1 MKSKNIFKKC
11 LALLMVLV
19 LCMGLAPVGAFAA
32 SAGEQMMTFS
42 WNGSTYTMYAGQSG
56 SATGMSW
63 SCDADGNFSME
74 FTASGS
80 LTILDGDLENAVAT
94 VVGGG
99 GGGSS
104 ASGRVNDAHGGNGG
118 AAGQTVEQ
126 SVTVTPGTAYT
137 ISIGSGGNGGV
148 PSNTGLASWIEQG
161 VGSNGGSS
169 SAFGLTAQ
177 GGAGNGGGAGAS
189 GNGAGAAG
197 TNGAGGG
204 GGCLQSFGETAT
216 GCYRT
221 GNFSCFICGTNEGY
235 TGGDAHWELGNA
247 SAPSVPINGGAGNGN
262 GGNGGSP
269 QNDHCGGPRDG
280 ANGGVGGGGGG
291 GGAYASRVF
300 GIWRG
305 EPQSGTGSA
314 TGAGYAGRGG
324 NGGPGLVTLR
334 ARVNPNITVV
344 LTKTSANPEMTNGN
358 SCYSLAGAVYGV
370 YSDAACTQLI
380 ETMTTDANGQCS
392 SSSLEKAQYYV
403 KEISPSQGYLLDTK
417 VYTIPAKGGRA
428 ILNVTEQPGN
438 DPIGISVTKITD
450 DPASTLPSLEGTQFT
465 IKFYGGQ
472 YNNASEL
479 PAPLRTWVIETKP
492 LTYDG
497 KTIYRTALNSDYKVS
512 GDEFFAIDA
521 SGNALLPIGTISV
534 QETTPADG
542 YTTIGGWV
550 NSASGDNLASSDG
563 IVILN
568 VTPDPDSPSGAS
580 ISHNGA
586 LRYGNEY
593 TKTDKPIYGGV
604 RVQKLDA
611 ETGLPTPQG
620 GASFAHTSFVVQSL
634 NENPITVGGEIVNY
648 GEGINAAMGNS
659 DENGLWEVPADVLPA
674 GHYAVLELGFPNG
687 YTMDGNTRVEFDIVE
702 DGVVVELNSLPNAI
716 ADYPIR
722 ADFSLLKQNGE
733 TKEPMA
739 GVKFKITSNTTGESY
754 EFETDERGIFDSTMG
769 YFHFGAG
776 KGGALLYDTYTIEEL
791 PCEANKGY
799 TLADPVVFTAD
810 GTATAIKIVGVYNY
824 QMRLGT
830 SAAFSDGS
838 KYAFASGTVSVRDD
852 VVYENLPQ
860 FTKYTLV
867 GKLWDGERFLTDADG
882 NEISVSQSFTTLAP
896 SGVQHMDFEFNADG
910 MEGKSVTIY
919 EYLYKDGEDEPLLS
933 HADSSDA
940 AQTVHFP
947 AISTTLKDTNTGLQ
961 MTPQGD
967 TVTVTDY
974 VTVVNAD
981 PTANYTLKGVL
992 MDMETGAAALDA
1004 DGNEIRAEVNFSNT
1018 SGTAEVPFTFNGSFE
1033 AGKVFVAY
1041 EELYLGNKLLAQH
1054 NDLND
1059 AAQSIGLPKLHTKA
1073 AVADTGEQLAAAGQ
1087 EITITDTLSVEAW
1100 DSNHPVP
1107 IYGKVVL
1114 KSDPDRVLAEAEAT
1128 ERLVSTRQS
1137 PGYAYFKNGEL
1148 EMSFTVDTTGLEG
1161 ETLVVQEYIKDG
1173 DYVLAKHDDLD
1184 DAAQSIY
1191 IPTIGTT
1198 ATDSVTGLPLSKI
1211 DEEITINDEVSY
1223 ENLIPGKEYTVAGVL
1238 MDKNTGKPAKDAE
1251 GNAIEAVTV
1260 FTPDDSSGTA
1270 TVPFT
1275 FKGKFERGQIFVA
1288 FETLSFDGV
1297 LLAVHADIDDDGQT
1311 VYLPKIKTS
1320 AISPLTG
1327 EHIGS
1332 AGQMTVVDTVTY
1344 EQLKPGLEYVAYGTI
1359 VDSEN
1364 PEAILGGAMSVFT
1377 AEESSG
1383 SVDIQM
1389 EVNAKAYAGKTLVVF
1404 ESILCDGQIVA
1415 VHNDAGD
1422 EDQSILIPR
1431 IGTMATDSE
1440 TGEHWAIADE
1450 EVTIIDT
1457 VEYTSLVPG
1466 KEYTITGELVRKPDG
1481 KEIIATAEKTFTA
1494 EKQNGSVEIE
1504 FTFDGSALA
1513 GEAVVAFE
1521 SLKYNDVTLA
1531 THADINDEGQT
1542 VVFPGISTVASI
1554 DGAKSVQER
1563 SRVTLVDEVSYT
1575 NLIPGKEYTL
1585 TGRLVDSASM
1595 GTGEV
1600 IRTVKD
1606 ADGKELTAEV
1616 RFVPEASSG
1625 KIALTIDFNATGL
1638 AGRTLVAFDRL
1649 YLGDDTEAQPVAAH
1663 EDIQSAEQSVSFT
1676 TSPTGVKTGDE
1687 SQTAVWLALMIAAGV
1702 SAAAIVFVMHRRKKE
1717 I

>member
-1 MKSKNIFKKC
+1 MKSKNIFKRIF
-11 LALLMVLV
+11 ALLMVLV
-19 LCMGLAPVGAFAA
+19 LCMGLSPVGALAA

-42 WNGSTYTMYAGQSG
+42 WNGATYTMYAGQSG

-63 SCDADGNFSME
+63 SCDTDGNFSME
-74 FTASGS
+74 FTASGT
-80 LTILDGDLENAVAT
+80 LTILDGDLENAVAK
-94 VVGGG
+94 VIGGG

-104 ASGRVNDAHGGNGG
+104 AYGRVNDAHGGNGG

-137 ISIGSGGNGGV
+137 ITVGSGGNGGV
-148 PSNTGLASWIEQG
+148 PSNTGLASWIDQG

-204 GGCLQSFGETAT
+204 GGCLQRFGETAT

-262 GGNGGSP
+262 GGSGGSP

-324 NGGPGLVTLR
+324 NGGPGLVALR
-334 ARVNPNITVV
+334 ARVNPNIQII

-403 KEISPSQGYLLDTK
+403 KEISPSQGYLLDTR
-417 VYTIPAKGGRA
+417 VYTVPAKGGRA

-438 DPIGISVTKITD
+438 DPVGISVTKITD

-472 YNNASEL
+472 YSSVDEL
-479 PAPLRTWVIETKP
+479 PAPLRTWVIETKEV
-492 LTYDG
+492 TRNDR
-497 KTIYRTALNSDYKVS
+497 TIYMAAFNDDYKVS
-512 GDEFFAIDA
+512 GDDFYR
-521 SGNALLPIGTISV
+521 NAGGQVVIPIGTLTV
-534 QETTPADG
+534 QESTPADG
-542 YTTIGGWV
+542 YTTIGGFV
-550 NSASGDNLASSDG
+550 SDNDGNTLAAADG

-568 VTPDPDSPSGAS
+568 VLSSEEISSG
-580 ISHNGA
+580 GA

-620 GASFAHTSFVVQSL
+620 GASFAHTGFVVQSL
-634 NENPITVGGEIVNY
+634 NENPITVGGEIINY

-687 YTMDGNTRVEFDIVE
+687 YTMEGTTKVEFDIVE
-702 DGVVVELNSLPNAI
+702 DGVIVELNSLPNAI

-722 ADFSLLKQNGE
+722 ADFSLLKQDGE
-733 TKEPMA
+733 IKEPMA

-754 EFETDERGIFDSTMG
+754 EFETDERGIFDSSIG
-769 YFHFGAG
+769 DFHFGAG

-810 GTATAIKIVGVYNY
+810 GSATAIKIVGVYNY

-838 KYAFASGTVSVRDD
+838 KYAFASGTVTVKDD

-860 FTKYTLV
+860 AADYTLV

-882 NEISVSQSFTTLAP
+882 NEISVSKSFRTTAP
-896 SGVQHMDFEFNADG
+896 SGVQHMDFAFNADG
-910 MEGKSVTIY
+910 LDGKSVTVY

-940 AQTVHFP
+940 NQTVHFP
-947 AISTTLKDTNTGLQ
+947 TISTALKDSDTGLQ
-961 MTPQGD
+961 ITPQGES
-967 TVTVTDY
+967 VTVTDY
-974 VTVVNAD
+974 VTIINAD
-981 PTANYTLKGVL
+981 PAANYTLKGVL

-1004 DGNEIRAEVNFSNT
+1004 DGNEIRAEVNFSNA
-1018 SGTAEVPFTFNGSFE
+1018 SGTAEVPFTFNGNFE

-1041 EELYLGNKLLAQH
+1041 EELYLGDKLLARH

-1087 EITITDTLSVEAW
+1087 EITITDTLSVDAW
-1100 DSNHPVP
+1100 KAGLSSPV
-1107 IYGKVVL
+1107 YGRVVL
-1114 KSDPDRVLAEAEAT
+1114 KSDPDTVLAEAE
-1128 ERLVSTRQS
+1128 
-1137 PGYAYFKNGEL
+1137 GEL
-1148 EMSFTVDTTGLEG
+1148 SAEGSGYTACELTMDFVVDTTGLEG

-1173 DYVLAKHDDLD
+1173 DYIYAAHDDIN

-1191 IPTIGTT
+1191 IPEIGTT

-1223 ENLIPGKEYTVAGVL
+1223 ENLIPGKEYTVTGKL
-1238 MDKNTGKPAKDAE
+1238 MDKDTGNPAKDAE
-1251 GNAIEAVTV
+1251 GNEIEAETV
-1260 FTPDDSSGTA
+1260 FTPDESSGTV

-1275 FKGKFERGQIFVA
+1275 FKGKFERGQVFVA
-1288 FETLSFDGV
+1288 FETLSFNEV
-1297 LLAVHADIDDDGQT
+1297 ELAVHADIEDEGQT
-1311 VYLPKIKTS
+1311 VFIPRVKTS

-1359 VDSEN
+1359 VDAEN
-1364 PEAILGGAMSVFT
+1364 PDAILGGAMSVFT

-1422 EDQSILIPR
+1422 ADQSVLIPR
-1431 IGTMATDSE
+1431 IGTTAVDSE

-1450 EVTIIDT
+1450 KVTIVDT
-1457 VEYTSLVPG
+1457 VDYTSLVPG
-1466 KEYTITGELVRKPDG
+1466 KEYTINGELVLKPDG
-1481 KEIIATAEKTFTA
+1481 KKVVATAEKTFTA
-1494 EKQNGSVEIE
+1494 EQQNGSVEIE

-1563 SRVTLVDEVSYT
+1563 SRVTLIDEVTYT

-1606 ADGKELTAEV
+1606 ADSKELTAEV
-1616 RFVPEASSG
+1616 RFTPEASSG

-1663 EDIQSAEQSVSFT
+1663 EDIQSVEQSVSFT

-1687 SQTAVWLALMIAAGV
+1687 SQIALWLALTVCAGI

>member
-1 MKSKNIFKKC
+1 MKSKNIFKRIF
-11 LALLMVLV
+11 ALLMVLV
-19 LCMGLAPVGAFAA
+19 LCMGLSTVGALAA

-42 WNGSTYTMYAGQSG
+42 WNGTTYTMYAGQSG

-63 SCDADGNFSME
+63 SCDTDGNFEMV
-74 FTASGS
+74 FTVSGS
-80 LTILDGDLENAVAT
+80 LTILDGDLENAVAK
-94 VVGGG
+94 VIGGG

-104 ASGRVNDAHGGNGG
+104 AYGRVNDAHGGNGG

-126 SVTVTPGTAYT
+126 SVTVTAGTAYT
-137 ISIGSGGNGGV
+137 ISIGSGGTGGV

-161 VGSNGGSS
+161 VGANGGTT
-169 SAFGLTAQ
+169 SAFGLNAQ
-177 GGAGNGGGAGAS
+177 GGAGNGGAAGAN
-189 GNGAGAAG
+189 GNGAGA
-197 TNGAGGG
+197 NGDGNGSGGG
-204 GGCLQSFGETAT
+204 GGCLQTFFETD
-216 GCYRT
+216 C
-221 GNFSCFICGTNEGY
+221 GNFRAGNYSCFICGTNEGY
-235 TGGDAHWELGNA
+235 FDYNIPGWTPLYQNA
-247 SAPSVPINGGAGNGN
+247 SKPTFAF
-262 GGNGGSP
+262 NGGSGGGMGDAAGGEGGFP
-269 QNDHCGGPRDG
+269 QNEHCGGPRDG
-280 ANGGVGGGGGG
+280 GAGKYGGGGG
-291 GGAYASRVF
+291 GGAYASRVY
-300 GIWRG
+300 GIGRG
-305 EPQSGTGSA
+305 EPQSPTGSA
-314 TGAGYAGRGG
+314 TGAGFAGRGG
-324 NGGPGLVTLR
+324 NGGSGIVTLR
-334 ARVNPNITVV
+334 ARVNPNIIVD
-344 LTKTSANPEMTNGN
+344 LTKTSASPEMTNGN
-358 SCYSLAGAVYGV
+358 SCYSLAGAIYGV
-370 YSDAACTQLI
+370 YSDPDCTQLI
-380 ETMTTDANGQCS
+380 ETMTTDAGGLCS

-403 KEISPSQGYLLDTK
+403 KEISPSQGYLLDTR

-428 ILNVTEQPGN
+428 ALNVTEVPGN
-438 DPIGISVTKITD
+438 DPVGISISKITD
-450 DPASTLPSLEGTQFT
+450 DPASTLPSLEGTQFAV
-465 IKFYGGQ
+465 KFYGGQ
-472 YNNASEL
+472 YSSVGEL
-479 PAPLRTWVIETKP
+479 PSAPLRTWVIETKEV
-492 LTYDG
+492 TRNDR
-497 KTIYRTALNSDYKVS
+497 TIYMAAFNDDYKVS
-512 GDEFFAIDA
+512 GDDFYRNEGGQVVI
-521 SGNALLPIGTISV
+521 PIGTLTV

-542 YTTIGGWV
+542 YTTIGGFV
-550 NSASGDNLASSDG
+550 SDNDGNALAAADG

-568 VTPDPDSPSGAS
+568 VLSSEEISSG
-580 ISHNGA
+580 GA

-620 GASFAHTSFVVQSL
+620 GASFAHTGFVVQSL

-687 YTMDGNTRVEFDIVE
+687 YTMEGNTRVEFDIVE
-702 DGVVVELNSLPNAI
+702 DGVIVELNSLPNAI

-810 GTATAIKIVGVYNY
+810 GSATAIKIVGVYNY

-838 KYAFASGTVSVRDD
+838 KYAFASGTVTVKDD

-860 FTKYTLV
+860 AADYTLV

-882 NEISVSQSFTTLAP
+882 NEISVSKSFRTTAP
-896 SGVQHMDFEFNADG
+896 SGVQHMDFAFNADG
-910 MEGKSVTIY
+910 LDGKSVTVY

-940 AQTVHFP
+940 NQTVHFP
-947 AISTTLKDTNTGLQ
+947 AISTALKDSDTGLQ
-961 MTPQGD
+961 ITPQGES
-967 TVTVTDY
+967 VTVTDY
-974 VTVVNAD
+974 VTIINAD
-981 PTANYTLKGVL
+981 PAANYTLKGVL

-1004 DGNEIRAEVNFSNT
+1004 DGNEIRAEVNFSNA
-1018 SGTAEVPFTFNGSFE
+1018 SGTAEVPFTFNGNFE

-1041 EELYLGNKLLAQH
+1041 EELYLGDKLLARH

-1100 DSNHPVP
+1100 KAGLSSPV
-1107 IYGKVVL
+1107 YGRVVL
-1114 KSDPDRVLAEAEAT
+1114 KSDPDTVLAEAE
-1128 ERLVSTRQS
+1128 
-1137 PGYAYFKNGEL
+1137 GEL
-1148 EMSFTVDTTGLEG
+1148 SAEGSGYTACELTMDFVVDTTGLEG

-1173 DYVLAKHDDLD
+1173 DYIYAAHDDIN

-1191 IPTIGTT
+1191 IPEIGTT

-1223 ENLIPGKEYTVAGVL
+1223 ENLIPGKEYTVTGKL
-1238 MDKNTGKPAKDAE
+1238 MDKDTGNPAKDAE
-1251 GNAIEAVTV
+1251 GNEIEAETV
-1260 FTPDDSSGTA
+1260 FTPDESSGTV

-1275 FKGKFERGQIFVA
+1275 FKGKFERGQVFVA
-1288 FETLSFDGV
+1288 FETLSFNEV
-1297 LLAVHADIDDDGQT
+1297 ELAVHADIEDEGQT
-1311 VYLPKIKTS
+1311 VFIPRVKTS

-1359 VDSEN
+1359 VDAEN
-1364 PEAILGGAMSVFT
+1364 PDAILGGAMSVFT

-1422 EDQSILIPR
+1422 ADQSVLIPR
-1431 IGTMATDSE
+1431 IGTTAVDSE

-1450 EVTIIDT
+1450 KVTIVDT
-1457 VEYTSLVPG
+1457 VDYTSLVPG
-1466 KEYTITGELVRKPDG
+1466 KEYTINGELVLKPDG
-1481 KEIIATAEKTFTA
+1481 KKVVATAEKTFTA
-1494 EKQNGSVEIE
+1494 EQQNGSVEIE

-1521 SLKYNDVTLA
+1521 TLKYNDVILA
-1531 THADINDEGQT
+1531 THANINDEGQT
-1542 VVFPGISTVASI
+1542 VVFPGISTVATI

-1563 SRVTLVDEVSYT
+1563 SRVTLVDEVTYT
-1575 NLIPGKEYTL
+1575 NLIPGEEYIL

-1595 GTGEV
+1595 GTGK
-1600 IRTVKD
+1600 IIPTAKD
-1606 ADGKELTAEV
+1606 ADGKELTAII
-1616 RFVPEASSG
+1616 RFTPEASSG
-1625 KIALTIDFNATGL
+1625 KIALTFDFNASKMS
-1638 AGRTLVAFDRL
+1638 GRTLVAFDRL
-1649 YLGDDTEAQPVAAH
+1649 YLGDDTEVQPVAVH

-1687 SQTAVWLALMIAAGV
+1687 SQIALWLALTLCTGIAAATIATV
-1702 SAAAIVFVMHRRKKE
+1702 IFRRRKE
-1717 I
+1717 S